1 MVDGWTTTLT
11 VQTEINLGIKNM
23 ETTIKR
29 IDNGWVVTQPN
40 EDSELEDVVV
50 VFEAYGSSKEDQ
62 KRFKTKDEDKI
73 ALGRMLY
80 HLAETVGYCD
90 YDKYKKENLEI
101 NFSKKGHRYYDTRT
115 QVPVLGMLETKEVE
129 EQHVLPEVQKPDDET
144 TLPTAGNLE

>member
-1 MVDGWTTTLT
+1 M
-11 VQTEINLGIKNM
+11 N
-23 ETTIKR
+23 TIISRK
-29 IDNGWVVTQPN
+29 DNGWVVTQPS
-40 EDSELEDVVV
+40 EDPELEDVVV

-101 NFSKKGHRYYDTRT
+101 NFSKKGHRYEGSRT
-115 QVPVLGMLETKEVE
+115 QVPVLGMWPKETVE